1 MDCNRVGKRDWRDWD
16 MDQGLQKLNADQR
29 LAVWTQRIAEC
40 RSSGTSVKSWCRENG
55 VSEKTYYYWQRRI
68 FKLAQEQQTPEFAE
82 LHGPRFHTP
91 AVALLEIAGVSVQV
105 YAGADEQTLRALVR
119 ALSSPC

>member
-1 MDCNRVGKRDWRDWD
+1 

-68 FKLAQEQQTPEFAE
+68 FKLAQEQQTPELRCMRRSFA
-82 LHGPRFHTP
+82 
-91 AVALLEIAGVSVQV
+91 VSFSNW
-105 YAGADEQTLRALVR
+105 R
-119 ALSSPC
+119 SSSNSRLQNS

>member
-1 MDCNRVGKRDWRDWD
+1 

-82 LHGPRFHTP
+82 LYGPRFHTP

>member
-1 MDCNRVGKRDWRDWD
+1 

-40 RSSGTSVKSWCRENG
+40 RSSGTSVKRWCRENG

-68 FKLAQEQQTPEFAE
+68 FKLAQERQTPEFVE

-119 ALSSPC
+119 VLSSPC

>member
-1 MDCNRVGKRDWRDWD
+1 

-29 LAVWTQRIAEC
+29 LAVWTQRIAEY
-40 RSSGTSVKSWCRENG
+40 RSSGISVKRWCRENG

-68 FKLAQEQQTPEFAE
+68 FRGAQEQQTTEFAE
-82 LHGPRFHTP
+82 LHGPRFNTP
-91 AVALLEIAGVSVQV
+91 AVALLEIAGVSGQV
-105 YAGADEQTLRALVR
+105 YADADEQTLRALVR

>member
-1 MDCNRVGKRDWRDWD
+1 

-40 RSSGTSVKSWCRENG
+40 RSCGTSVKSWCRENG

-91 AVALLEIAGVSVQV
+91 AVASLEITGVSVQV
-105 YAGADEQTLRALVR
+105 YAGADEQTLRAL
-119 ALSSPC
+119 ACAFSSPC